1 MDKLKYIHHI
11 SDIQIRNLK
20 RHKEYNEVFERTY
33 KEIEKYKDDAVVY
46 IGGDIAHSKTDM
58 SPELIKMLS
67 DLFVN
72 LADICPTILIA
83 GNHDCNLNNLNRLDV
98 LSPIVDNLKHPN
110 LLYYKKGGIYP
121 YADVNFVVWDV
132 WDDPKNYLRAKDVP
146 GDNKILLFHGTVD
159 KSETDLGFKLPSDVK
174 MSQMKGYDLVLL
186 GDIHK
191 RQFMNKAKTI
201 AYCGSLVQQN
211 HGEELGHGYLR
222 WDVPTRKSTYVEI
235 PNDYGYYT
243 LDIEKGV
250 VPDVT
255 DMPKKA
261 RLRLRVKDTTSTKLK
276 QAMKDIRDKY
286 GIEEMTVTRTDRLL
300 AEDKVRS
307 DVINIGDVHDEN
319 YRFSLIDE
327 YLKNN
332 FMIDDDMSVGVSKI
346 NKYLQDFL
354 KSSDVTRN
362 LRWKLKK
369 FEFSNMFSYGED
381 NSVDFSKLN
390 GIVGLFALNASGKS
404 SLLDAL
410 TFCLYDKSSRAPRAK
425 NVLNNKKDTFHCK
438 AELEIDGRPYFIE
451 RKAKLIKRTQHVKV
465 DVDFWTVD
473 DGGEKVSLNDE
484 QRRTT
489 DVNIRK
495 YIGTY
500 DDFILTTMSLQNN
513 NTVFIDKTQKER
525 KELMAQF
532 MGLGVFDE
540 LYVLANQEVN
550 EIQAILKEF
559 EKSDYDVEL
568 SDIDKESK
576 QYKKDL
582 VEVEKSIIDL
592 EKDLTDKEQELLSFT
607 KQLKN
612 IDETLDIK
620 ELEKEYQKVSDE
632 LDKVD
637 DEHTEAND
645 KIEWVDNTIDNLEAD
660 LEDIGADDVEEQF
673 NKLSNLKSQ
682 KHEIKVEID
691 KLKIDVQNKLDKI
704 KKLGDLQYDPDC
716 DYCMDNVFVKDAI
729 KTQQDLQMDKQIS
742 DELVKKFDD
751 VEQQINELTG
761 YEDKK
766 DSLDKIVIELNQF
779 KDSSKD
785 LENKVSILSER
796 ITSLSGAKEVL
807 DEKIEK
813 YYKLESDMVFNEKIN
828 DKIEDAERDLANWR
842 KSIKILLSGKSDMV
856 SAIARLDSKKETI
869 DENVKKIKKLE
880 SRYSAYKY
888 FIEAVQR
895 DGVPYELISKALPV
909 VEGAVNDIL
918 AQIVDFQILFEMD
931 GKNINCHIVYDED
944 NIWPLELSS
953 GMERFISSLAIRVGL
968 INVSNLPASNFLA
981 IDEGWGTMDSE
992 NLNSVYNLFQF
1003 LKSQFTFTMIIS
1015 HIDTMRDAVD
1025 TLLDIK
1031 KVDGFSS
1038 VSS

>member
-132 WDDPKNYLRAKDVP
+132 WDNPKNYLQAKDVD

-307 DVINIGDVHDEN
+307 DAINIGDVHDEN

-390 GIVGLFALNASGKS
+390 GIVGLFALKCPGKS

-410 TFCLYDKSSRAPRAK
+410 TFCLYDKSSRAP
-425 NVLNNKKDTFHCK
+425 
-438 AELEIDGRPYFIE
+438 
-451 RKAKLIKRTQHVKV
+451 
-465 DVDFWTVD
+465 
-473 DGGEKVSLNDE
+473 E
-484 QRRTT
+484 Q
-489 DVNIRK
+489 K
-495 YIGTY
+495 M
-500 DDFILTTMSLQNN
+500 F
-513 NTVFIDKTQKER
+513 
-525 KELMAQF
+525 
-532 MGLGVFDE
+532 
-540 LYVLANQEVN
+540 
-550 EIQAILKEF
+550 
-559 EKSDYDVEL
+559 
-568 SDIDKESK
+568 
-576 QYKKDL
+576 
-582 VEVEKSIIDL
+582 
-592 EKDLTDKEQELLSFT
+592 
-607 KQLKN
+607 
-612 IDETLDIK
+612 
-620 ELEKEYQKVSDE
+620 
-632 LDKVD
+632 
-637 DEHTEAND
+637 
-645 KIEWVDNTIDNLEAD
+645 
-660 LEDIGADDVEEQF
+660 
-673 NKLSNLKSQ
+673 
-682 KHEIKVEID
+682 
-691 KLKIDVQNKLDKI
+691 
-704 KKLGDLQYDPDC
+704 
-716 DYCMDNVFVKDAI
+716 
-729 KTQQDLQMDKQIS
+729 
-742 DELVKKFDD
+742 
-751 VEQQINELTG
+751 
-761 YEDKK
+761 
-766 DSLDKIVIELNQF
+766 
-779 KDSSKD
+779 
-785 LENKVSILSER
+785 
-796 ITSLSGAKEVL
+796 
-807 DEKIEK
+807 
-813 YYKLESDMVFNEKIN
+813 
-828 DKIEDAERDLANWR
+828 
-842 KSIKILLSGKSDMV
+842 
-856 SAIARLDSKKETI
+856 
-869 DENVKKIKKLE
+869 
-880 SRYSAYKY
+880 
-888 FIEAVQR
+888 
-895 DGVPYELISKALPV
+895 
-909 VEGAVNDIL
+909 
-918 AQIVDFQILFEMD
+918 
-931 GKNINCHIVYDED
+931 
-944 NIWPLELSS
+944 
-953 GMERFISSLAIRVGL
+953 
-968 INVSNLPASNFLA
+968 
-981 IDEGWGTMDSE
+981 
-992 NLNSVYNLFQF
+992 
-1003 LKSQFTFTMIIS
+1003 
-1015 HIDTMRDAVD
+1015 
-1025 TLLDIK
+1025 
-1031 KVDGFSS
+1031 
-1038 VSS
+1038 

>member
-1 MDKLKYIHHI
+1 MNKLKYIHHI

-20 RHKEYNEVFERTY
+20 RHKEYREVFERTY
-33 KEIEKYKDDAVVY
+33 KEVEKYKDDAVVY

-58 SPELIKMLS
+58 SPELIQMLS

-110 LLYYKKGGIYP
+110 LHYFKRSGVYP
-121 YADVNFVVWDV
+121 FADVNFVVWDV
-132 WDDPKNYLRAKDVP
+132 WESSKKYLKAKDVD
-146 GDNKILLFHGTVD
+146 GENKILLFHGTVD
-159 KSETDLGFKLPSDVK
+159 KSQTDLGFKLPSDVK

-191 RQFMNKAKTI
+191 RQFMNKNKTI

-222 WDVPTRKSTYVEI
+222 WDVPKRESTYVEI

-243 LDIEKGV
+243 LDIDKGK
-250 VPDVT
+250 VPDVK
-255 DMPKKA
+255 DMPEKA
-261 RLRLRVKDTTSTKLK
+261 RLRLRVKDTSGTKLK
-276 QAMKDIRDKY
+276 KAMKQIRDKY

-307 DVINIGDVHDEN
+307 DAINIGDVHDED

-332 FMIDDDMSVGVSKI
+332 FMISDDVAVGVRKI
-346 NKYLQDFL
+346 NQYLQDFL

-362 LRWKLKK
+362 LRWKLKN
-369 FEFSNMFSYGED
+369 FEFSNMFSYGEN

-410 TFCLYDKSSRAPRAK
+410 TFCLYDKSSRAYRAK
-425 NVLNNKKDTFHCK
+425 NVLNNKKETFHCK

-465 DVDFWTVD
+465 DVDFWTLD
-473 DGGEKVSLNDE
+473 EGGERISLNDE

-500 DDFILTTMSLQNN
+500 DDFILTAMSLQNN

-540 LYVLANQEVN
+540 LYILANQEVN

-568 SDIDKESK
+568 SEIEKETK
-576 QYKKDL
+576 RYKKDL
-582 VEVEKSIIDL
+582 VVTEKNIEDL
-592 EKDLTDKEQELLSFT
+592 EKDLTSKEQELLSLT
-607 KQLKN
+607 KQLKS
-612 IDETLDIK
+612 IDEKLDIK
-620 ELEKEYQKVSDE
+620 ELEKEYQEVSDE

-637 DEHTEAND
+637 EEHTEAND
-645 KIEWVDNTIDNLEAD
+645 KIDWVDNTIDNLESD
-660 LEDIGADDVEEQF
+660 LDDMSPDEVEKQF
-673 NKLSNLKSQ
+673 NRLSTLKSE

-716 DYCMDNVFVKDAI
+716 DYCMNNVFVKDAI
-729 KTQQDLQMDKQIS
+729 KTQQDLQTDKNIS
-742 DELVKKFDD
+742 DELVQKFDN
-751 VEQQINELTG
+751 VESNIEDLT
-761 YEDKK
+761 EFESKK

-779 KDSSKD
+779 RDSSKD
-785 LENKVSILSER
+785 LESKVSILSER
-796 ITSLSGAKEVL
+796 ITSLSSAKEVL

-813 YYKLESDMVFNEKIN
+813 YYKLESDMVFNEKLHV
-828 DKIEDAERDLANWR
+828 KIEEAERDLDNWR
-842 KSIKILLSGKSDMV
+842 KSIKILLSGKSDMT

-869 DENVKKIKKLE
+869 DENVKKVKKLE
-880 SRYSAYKY
+880 SRYNAYKY

-895 DGVPYELISKALPV
+895 DGVPYELITKALPV

-968 INVSNLPASNFLA
+968 INVSNLPASDFLA

-1003 LKSQFTFTMIIS
+1003 LKSQFKFTMIIS

>member
-72 LADICPTILIA
+72 LANICPTILIA

-132 WDDPKNYLRAKDVP
+132 WEDSNKYLQAKDVP

-191 RQFMNKAKTI
+191 RQFMNKEKTI

-222 WDVPTRKSTYVEI
+222 WDVPTRKSTYVEV

-243 LDIEKGV
+243 LDIDKGV
-250 VPDVT
+250 VPSVT

-276 QAMKDIRDKY
+276 KAMKEIRDTY

-307 DVINIGDVHDEN
+307 DAINIGDVHDEN

-332 FMIDDDMSVGVSKI
+332 FMIDDDTSVGVSKI

-362 LRWKLKK
+362 LRWKIKK

-425 NVLNNKKDTFHCK
+425 NVLNNKKETFHCK
-438 AELEIDGRPYFIE
+438 AELEIDGKPFFIE

-473 DGGEKVSLNDE
+473 DSGDKVSLNDE

-540 LYVLANQEVN
+540 LYLLANQEVN

-568 SDIDKESK
+568 STIDKETK

-582 VEVEKSIIDL
+582 VEVETSIVDL

-620 ELEKEYQKVSDE
+620 QLEKEYQDVSEE
-632 LDKVD
+632 LDKID
-637 DEHTEAND
+637 EEHTEAND
-645 KIEWVDNTIDNLEAD
+645 KIEWVDNTIDNLESD
-660 LEDIGADDVEEQF
+660 LEDIGVENVEEQF

-704 KKLGDLQYDPDC
+704 KKLGDLQYDPEC

-729 KTQQDLQMDKQIS
+729 KTQDGLQNDKKIS

-751 VEQQINELTG
+751 VVKQIDELTG

-785 LENKVSILSER
+785 LESKVSILSER
-796 ITSLSGAKEVL
+796 ITSFSGVKEVL

-813 YYKLESDMVFNEKIN
+813 YYKLESDMVFNEKIH
-828 DKIEDAERDLANWR
+828 DKIEDAERDLVNWR

-895 DGVPYELISKALPV
+895 DGIPYELISKALPV

-944 NIWPLELSS
+944 NVWPLELSS

>member
-1 MDKLKYIHHI
+1 MK
-11 SDIQIRNLK
+11 SG
-20 RHKEYNEVFERTY
+20 
-33 KEIEKYKDDAVVY
+33 VY
-46 IGGDIAHSKTDM
+46 
-58 SPELIKMLS
+58 P
-67 DLFVN
+67 F
-72 LADICPTILIA
+72 
-83 GNHDCNLNNLNRLDV
+83 
-98 LSPIVDNLKHPN
+98 
-110 LLYYKKGGIYP
+110 
-121 YADVNFVVWDV
+121 ADVNFVVWDV
-132 WDDPKNYLRAKDVP
+132 WEDPKKYLRAKDVD

-174 MSQMKGYDLVLL
+174 RSQMKDYDLVLL

-243 LDIEKGV
+243 LDIDKGK

-261 RLRLRVKDTTSTKLK
+261 RLRLRVKDTSGTKLK
-276 QAMKDIRDKY
+276 HVMKTIRDKY

-300 AEDKVRS
+300 SEDKVRS
-307 DVINIGDVHDEN
+307 DAINIGDVHDED

-332 FMIDDDMSVGVSKI
+332 FMIDDTTSIGVRKI
-346 NKYLQDFL
+346 NEYLQDFL

-362 LRWKLKK
+362 LRWKLKN

-381 NSVDFSKLN
+381 NSIDFSKLT
-390 GIVGLFALNASGKS
+390 GIVGLFAMNASGKS

-410 TFCLYDKSSRAPRAK
+410 TFCLYDKSSRAYRAK
-425 NVLNNKKDTFHCK
+425 NVLNNKKEVFHCK
-438 AELEIDGRPYFIE
+438 AELEIDGKLFFIE

-473 DGGEKVSLNDE
+473 DAGEKISLNDE

-489 DVNIRK
+489 DANIRK

-500 DDFILTTMSLQNN
+500 EDFILTSMSLQNN

-540 LYVLANQEVN
+540 LYILANQEVN

-559 EKSDYDVEL
+559 EKSDYDLEL
-568 SDIDKESK
+568 SDIEKETK

-582 VEVEKSIIDL
+582 EKTDGNIEDL
-592 EKDLTDKEQELLSFT
+592 EEQLTSKEQELLSLS

-612 IDETLDIK
+612 IDEKLDIK
-620 ELEKEYQKVSDE
+620 QLEIEYQEVSDE

-637 DEHTEAND
+637 EEHTKAND
-645 KIEWVDNTIDNLEAD
+645 KIELVDNTIDNLESD
-660 LEDIGADDVEEQF
+660 LEDMNPDEVERQF
-673 NKLSNLKSQ
+673 NKLSNLKSE

-704 KKLGDLQYDPDC
+704 KKLGDLQYDADC
-716 DYCMDNVFVKDAI
+716 DYCMNNVFVKDAI
-729 KTQQDLQMDKQIS
+729 KTQDGLQNDKQIS

-751 VEQQINELTG
+751 VEKQIDELTG

-766 DSLDKIVIELNQF
+766 DSLDKIIIELNQF

-796 ITSLSGAKEVL
+796 TTSLSSSK
-807 DEKIEK
+807 DIINDKIEK
-813 YYKLESDMVFNEKIN
+813 YYKLESDMVFN
-828 DKIEDAERDLANWR
+828 DKIHDKIGYAEDDLANWR
-842 KSIKILLSGKSDMV
+842 KSIKIVLSSKSDILSIMG
-856 SAIARLDSKKETI
+856 RLDSKKDTI
-869 DENVKKIKKLE
+869 DDNIKKVKKLE
-880 SRYSAYKY
+880 SRYNAYKY

-895 DGVPYELISKALPV
+895 DGVPYELITKALPV

-953 GMERFISSLAIRVGL
+953 GMESFISSLAIRVGL
-968 INVSNLPASNFLA
+968 INVSSLPASNFLA

-1003 LKSQFTFTMIIS
+1003 LKSQFAFTLIIS
-1015 HIDTMRDAVD
+1015 HIETMRDAVD
-1025 TLLDIK
+1025 TLIDIK

>member
-33 KEIEKYKDDAVVY
+33 REIEKYKDDAVVY

-110 LLYYKKGGIYP
+110 LLYYKKSGIYP

-132 WDDPKNYLRAKDVP
+132 WEDSTKYLQAKDVP

-222 WDVPTRKSTYVEI
+222 WDVPTRKSTYVEV

-243 LDIEKGV
+243 LDIDKGV
-250 VPDVT
+250 VPSVT

-276 QAMKDIRDKY
+276 KAMKEIRDTY

-307 DVINIGDVHDEN
+307 DAINIGDVHDEN

-332 FMIDDDMSVGVSKI
+332 FMIDDDTSVGVSKI

-362 LRWKLKK
+362 LRWKIKK

-425 NVLNNKKDTFHCK
+425 NVLNNKKETFHCK
-438 AELEIDGRPYFIE
+438 AELEIDGKPFFIE

-473 DGGEKVSLNDE
+473 DSGDKISLNDE

-568 SDIDKESK
+568 SDIDKETK
-576 QYKKDL
+576 RYKKDL
-582 VEVEKSIIDL
+582 VEVEKNIIDL

-620 ELEKEYQKVSDE
+620 QLEKEYQDVSEE
-632 LDKVD
+632 LDKID
-637 DEHTEAND
+637 EEHTEANN
-645 KIEWVDNTIDNLEAD
+645 KIEWVDNTIDNLESD
-660 LEDIGADDVEEQF
+660 LEDIGVENVEEQF

-704 KKLGDLQYDPDC
+704 KKLGDLQYDPEC

-729 KTQQDLQMDKQIS
+729 KTQDGLQTDKKNS

-751 VEQQINELTG
+751 VVKQIDELTG

-785 LENKVSILSER
+785 LESKVSILSER
-796 ITSLSGAKEVL
+796 ITSFSGVKEVL

-813 YYKLESDMVFNEKIN
+813 YYKLESDMVFNEKIH
-828 DKIEDAERDLANWR
+828 DKIEDAERDLVNWR

-895 DGVPYELISKALPV
+895 DGIPYELISKALPV

-944 NIWPLELSS
+944 NVWPLELSS

-968 INVSNLPASNFLA
+968 INVSNLPASDFLA

-1003 LKSQFTFTMIIS
+1003 LKSQFKFTMIIS

>member
-72 LADICPTILIA
+72 LANICPTILIA

-132 WDDPKNYLRAKDVP
+132 WEDSNKYLQAKDVP

-222 WDVPTRKSTYVEI
+222 WDVPTRKSTYVEV

-243 LDIEKGV
+243 LDIDKGV
-250 VPDVT
+250 VPSVT

-276 QAMKDIRDKY
+276 KAMKEIRDTY

-307 DVINIGDVHDEN
+307 DAINIGDVHDEN

-332 FMIDDDMSVGVSKI
+332 FMIDDDTSVGVSKI

-362 LRWKLKK
+362 LRWKIKK

-425 NVLNNKKDTFHCK
+425 NVLNNKKETFHCK
-438 AELEIDGRPYFIE
+438 AELEIDGKPFFIE

-473 DGGEKVSLNDE
+473 DSGDKVSLNDE

-540 LYVLANQEVN
+540 LYLLANQEVN

-568 SDIDKESK
+568 STIDKETK

-582 VEVEKSIIDL
+582 VEVETSIVDL

-620 ELEKEYQKVSDE
+620 QLEKEYQDVSEE
-632 LDKVD
+632 LDKID
-637 DEHTEAND
+637 EEHTEAND
-645 KIEWVDNTIDNLEAD
+645 KIEWVDNTIDNLESD
-660 LEDIGADDVEEQF
+660 LEDIGVENVEEQF

-704 KKLGDLQYDPDC
+704 KKLGDLQYDPEC

-729 KTQQDLQMDKQIS
+729 KTQDGLQNDKKIS

-751 VEQQINELTG
+751 VVKQIDELTG

-785 LENKVSILSER
+785 LESKVSILSER
-796 ITSLSGAKEVL
+796 ITSFSGVKEVL

-813 YYKLESDMVFNEKIN
+813 YYKLESDMVFNEKIH
-828 DKIEDAERDLANWR
+828 DKIEDAERDLVNWR

-895 DGVPYELISKALPV
+895 DGIPYELISKALPV

-944 NIWPLELSS
+944 NVWPLELSS

>member
-33 KEIEKYKDDAVVY
+33 REIEKYKDDAVVY

-132 WDDPKNYLRAKDVP
+132 WDDPKNYLRAKDVD

-243 LDIEKGV
+243 LDIDKGK

-261 RLRLRVKDTTSTKLK
+261 RLRLRVKDTTSTNLK
-276 QAMKDIRDKY
+276 KAMKQIRDKY

-346 NKYLQDFL
+346 NKYLQDYL

-369 FEFSNMFSYGED
+369 FEFSNMFSYGEN

-425 NVLNNKKDTFHCK
+425 NVLNNKKETFHCK
-438 AELEIDGRPYFIE
+438 AELEIDGKPYFIE

-500 DDFILTTMSLQNN
+500 DDFILTSMSLQNN

-568 SDIDKESK
+568 SDIEKESK

-582 VEVEKSIIDL
+582 VDVEKNIVDL

-620 ELEKEYQKVSDE
+620 ELEKEYEKVSDE
-632 LDKVD
+632 LDSVD
-637 DEHTEAND
+637 EEHADAND
-645 KIEWVDNTIDNLEAD
+645 KIEWVDNTIDNLESD
-660 LEDIGADDVEEQF
+660 LEDIGADDVETQF

-716 DYCMDNVFVKDAI
+716 EYCMDNIFVKDAI
-729 KTQQDLQMDKQIS
+729 KTQQDLQTDKEIS

-751 VEQQINELTG
+751 VEQQIDELTE

-828 DKIEDAERDLANWR
+828 DKIEDAENDLANWR

-869 DENVKKIKKLE
+869 DENIKKIKKLE

-944 NIWPLELSS
+944 NVWPLELSS

-968 INVSNLPASNFLA
+968 INVSNLPASDFLA

-1003 LKSQFTFTMIIS
+1003 LKSQFKFTMIIS